1 MEEKPE
7 EKNVTTGRP
16 GRVLLAGLAL
26 GCAFDLLF
34 DGKMLGIS
42 VPIFAL
48 LLLAGL
54 ILVARWER
62 ARLHAANLWLPAALL
77 FFAIMSFVRASGFL
91 LFLNVSAGLVL
102 MALIAVYM
110 AQRPA
115 AGLSLPALTIA
126 PVEAVL
132 SSLQHAWRGTAQV
145 AQRDLAAAARPTRR
159 QVVPVLRGLLI
170 AVPVL
175 LVFTALLASADLVFA
190 DRIDRLFS
198 LEFLE
203 DVGRWIRH
211 AWVILMAGFLLAGG
225 LAYAVRKGSGV
236 WADRLSSA
244 SFPRFPAVTESAVVI
259 NAVNLLFFLFVLIQV
274 PYLFGGQLNI
284 DPAKFTY
291 ADYARRGFAELVVV
305 AVLTLGLILF
315 LSALTP
321 RHTSRQ
327 RLVFNLS
334 ATVLLGLTGVMLASA
349 FKRLLLYEMAY
360 GFTQLRIY
368 PHVFMVWL
376 GLLLAW
382 FAVTLWIKP
391 ALGQGADTRGRDL
404 FATGVLIAA
413 LGFVA
418 TLDLLNPDA
427 LIVRQNFRRFQEAAL
442 EQSAAGARWREID
455 AHYFARLSEDA
466 VPALVAVAG
475 QATGQVRDVIEEDL
489 RSRAEAMHGGTAW
502 RRWQSF
508 HLSRSRAYRL
518 LMDRYGG
525 EIDEPSNARP

>member
-7 EKNVTTGRP
+7 EKDLTARHP
-16 GRVLLAGLAL
+16 GRLLLAGLAL

-34 DGKMLGIS
+34 DGKLLGIS

-54 ILVARWER
+54 ALAARWEM
-62 ARLHAANLWLPAALL
+62 ARLPAANLWLAAALL

-91 LFLNVSAGLVL
+91 LFLNVSAGLML
-102 MALIAVYM
+102 MALIAIYM
-110 AQRPA
+110 AYRPA
-115 AGLSLPALTIA
+115 ADLTLPALLMA
-126 PVEAVL
+126 PVEAVV
-132 SSLQHAWRGTAQV
+132 SSLARAWQITVHVGRH
-145 AQRDLAAAARPTRR
+145 DLATAARPTRR
-159 QVVPVLRGLLI
+159 QVVPVVRGLLI
-170 AVPVL
+170 AAPVL

-190 DRIDRLFS
+190 DRIEHLLS

-203 DVGRWIRH
+203 QVGRWIRH
-211 AWVILMAGFLLAGG
+211 SWVILTAGFMLAGG
-225 LAYAVRKGSGV
+225 LAYAVRKQASV
-236 WADRLSSA
+236 WADRLSLA
-244 SFPRFPAVTESAVVI
+244 ALPKFPAVTESAVVI
-259 NAVNLLFFLFVLIQV
+259 NAVNVLFFLFVLIQV
-274 PYLFGGQLNI
+274 PYLFGGRLNI

-291 ADYARRGFAELVVV
+291 ADYARRGFAELVIV

-315 LSALTP
+315 LSTLTP
-321 RHTSRQ
+321 RDSSRR

-334 ATVLLGLTGVMLASA
+334 ATVLLSLTGVMLASA

-376 GLLLAW
+376 GILLAW
-382 FAVTLWIKP
+382 FVVTLWFK
-391 ALGQGADTRGRDL
+391 LRL
-404 FATGVLIAA
+404 FAVGMLVAA

-427 LIVRQNFRRFQEAAL
+427 LIVHQNFRRFQEMAAT
-442 EQSAAGARWREID
+442 QSAAGRYEREID

-475 QATGQVRDVIEEDL
+475 QSTGQVRDIIEEDL
-489 RSRAEAMHGGTAW
+489 RRRAEVMRNDTAW
-502 RRWQSF
+502 RRWQAF
-508 HLSRSRAYRL
+508 HLSRSRAYNL
-518 LMDRYGG
+518 LTDRYGG
-525 EIDEPSNARP
+525 DK

>member
-1 MEEKPE
+1 MVMEEESE
-7 EKNVTTGRP
+7 EKEVTARHAGRL
-16 GRVLLAGLAL
+16 LLAGMVL

-34 DGKMLGIS
+34 DGKLPGIS
-42 VPIFAL
+42 VPIFAV

-54 ILVARWER
+54 ALAARWET
-62 ARLHAANLWLPAALL
+62 ARLRAANLWLPAALL
-77 FFAIMSFVRASGFL
+77 FFAFMSFVRASGFL
-91 LFLNVSAGLVL
+91 LFLNVSAGLLL

-110 AQRPA
+110 AWRPA
-115 AGLSLPALTIA
+115 AELSLPALAIA
-126 PVEAVL
+126 PVEAVI
-132 SSLQHAWRGTAQV
+132 SSLQHAWRSTAHV
-145 AQRDLAAAARPTRR
+145 ARHDLATAARPTRR
-159 QVVPVLRGLLI
+159 QVAPVLRGLLM

-190 DRIDRLFS
+190 DRIERLLS
-198 LEFLE
+198 VEFLK

-211 AWVILMAGFLLAGG
+211 SWVILTVGFLLAGG
-225 LAYAVRKGSGV
+225 LAYAVRKQGTV
-236 WADRLSSA
+236 WADRLSTA
-244 SFPRFPAVTESAVVI
+244 GLPRFPAVTESAVVI

-274 PYLFGGQLNI
+274 PYLFGGRLNI

-291 ADYARRGFAELVVV
+291 ADYARRGFAELVIV

-315 LSALTP
+315 LSVLTP
-321 RHTSRQ
+321 RNSPRQ

-376 GLLLAW
+376 GILLAW
-382 FAVTLWIKP
+382 FVITLWSRP
-391 ALGQGADTRGRDL
+391 GL
-404 FATGVLIAA
+404 FAVGVLIAA

-427 LIVRQNFRRFQEAAL
+427 LIVRQNFRRFQEAGT
-442 EQSAAGARWREID
+442 AGDSWRDID
-455 AHYFARLSEDA
+455 AYYFARLSEDA
-466 VPALVAVAG
+466 VPALIAVAD
-475 QATGQVRDVIEEDL
+475 QSTGEVRDVIEKDL
-489 RSRAEAMHGGTAW
+489 HSQAEAMRHGTAW
-502 RRWQSF
+502 RQWQSF

-525 EIDEPSNARP
+525 ETSEPSNSRP